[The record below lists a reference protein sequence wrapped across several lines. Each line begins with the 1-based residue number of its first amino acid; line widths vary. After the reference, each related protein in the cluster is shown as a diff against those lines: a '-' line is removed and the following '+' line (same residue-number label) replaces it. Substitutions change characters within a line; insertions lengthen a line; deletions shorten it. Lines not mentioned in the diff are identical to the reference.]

1 MESNSD
7 QQYAQELNKENFEDV
22 EESKIIDIE
31 HPANPERVAEKDSQL
46 ETAIYSQKFYCQDKK
61 SVSEHTLSVTQHFI
75 MIDNQE
81 STNIFLQNIIGATV
95 SKVSPDERR
104 KLKVN
109 LSPEKQLFCL
119 TIHLYSKVMK
129 SSFFGS
135 KKAKRE
141 HFDLRYYVE
150 DESIASAWRNLVLQA
165 ANNPA
170 FIASAHKYKTVAEI
184 PPFKRHLVV
193 FVNPASG
200 KGLAA
205 ARWTK
210 SKPFLEKAG
219 CTFTEVK
226 TEYSGHARDYVQKL
240 EASELLNYDGLVT
253 VSGDGLPHE
262 VINGLCLRSDW
273 EEVKHIPLGP
283 LPGGSGNAIVKNLL
297 WRAGEETSLTN
308 ACYLIAKGKTTHSD
322 LTVYEMPDK
331 PRVYSFLSF
340 VWAAMAKIDIESE
353 KVRWLGALRFDV
365 YGVFT
370 ILKNKTYRAKL
381 TYSETNNNLPPVQEE
396 IKGDEW
402 KRIEDT
408 WSYFN
413 IHKMPYI
420 TEDCHAAPVKDF
432 QDGYNHLVALK
443 GAANTRFKMTKILLG
458 LTSGFCADEA
468 KLKKNGVY
476 YDKMKSF
483 RLETENIANNYY
495 SIDGEKYSSPVIQ
508 GSIKEKALTLFCT
521 K

>member
-1 MESNSD
+1 
-7 QQYAQELNKENFEDV
+7 
-22 EESKIIDIE
+22 
-31 HPANPERVAEKDSQL
+31 
-46 ETAIYSQKFYCQDKK
+46 
-61 SVSEHTLSVTQHFI
+61 
-75 MIDNQE
+75 
-81 STNIFLQNIIGATV
+81 
-95 SKVSPDERR
+95 
-104 KLKVN
+104 
-109 LSPEKQLFCL
+109 
-119 TIHLYSKVMK
+119 
-129 SSFFGS
+129 
-135 KKAKRE
+135 
-141 HFDLRYYVE
+141 
-150 DESIASAWRNLVLQA
+150 
-165 ANNPA
+165 
-170 FIASAHKYKTVAEI
+170 
-184 PPFKRHLVV
+184 
-193 FVNPASG
+193 
-200 KGLAA
+200 
-205 ARWTK
+205 
-210 SKPFLEKAG
+210 
-219 CTFTEVK
+219 
-226 TEYSGHARDYVQKL
+226 
-240 EASELLNYDGLVT
+240 
-253 VSGDGLPHE
+253 
-262 VINGLCLRSDW
+262 
-273 EEVKHIPLGP
+273 
-283 LPGGSGNAIVKNLL
+283 
-297 WRAGEETSLTN
+297 
-308 ACYLIAKGKTTHSD
+308 
-322 LTVYEMPDK
+322 
-331 PRVYSFLSF
+331 
-340 VWAAMAKIDIESE
+340 MAKIDIESE